1 MNSKLCYF
9 PEHLRTMHSNKINI
23 VTPKVKSFNHTI
35 APKRGDYNLQHIYFG
50 TVQSLIIII
59 LWWANQRCPSQEEEE
74 GKKIFGVPQLIN
86 IRHKYVVIPS
96 SKEITTISQSIV
108 SHLSKLAWKNWSI
121 FSNVEILSHRRKD
134 WKLLARL
141 PVQLLTSFQD
151 HQSSSPYCPSS
162 DKGFIKSSKVTI
174 HNTSIREVALVK
186 LFGKISNIL
195 LNEAKSV

>member
-1 MNSKLCYF
+1 
-9 PEHLRTMHSNKINI
+9 MHSNKITI
-23 VTPKVKSFNHTI
+23 VTPNVKSFNHAIT
-35 APKRGDYNLQHIYFG
+35 PKRGDYNLQHFYFG

-59 LWWANQRCPSQEEEE
+59 LWRANQRCSSQEEEE
-74 GKKIFGVPQLIN
+74 KKIFGVPQLIN
-86 IRHKYVVIPS
+86 MRHKYVVIPS

-121 FSNVEILSHRRKD
+121 LSIIEILSHTRRKD

-141 PVQLLTSFQD
+141 PVQLLTSYQD
-151 HQSSSPYCPSS
+151 YRSSSPYSPSS
-162 DKGFIKSSKVTI
+162 DKGLTKSSKVSI
-174 HNTSIREVALVK
+174 HNTSILEVALVK

>member
-1 MNSKLCYF
+1 MQS
-9 PEHLRTMHSNKINI
+9 
-23 VTPKVKSFNHTI
+23 TPK
-35 APKRGDYNLQHIYFG
+35 RWDYNLQHIYFG

-74 GKKIFGVPQLIN
+74 KKTFGVPQLIN
-86 IRHKYVVIPS
+86 MRHKYVVILS
-96 SKEITTISQSIV
+96 SKEITSISQSIV
-108 SHLSKLAWKNWSI
+108 SHLSKLTWKNWSI
-121 FSNVEILSHRRKD
+121 FSNVEILSHMRRD

-141 PVQLLTSFQD
+141 PIQLLTSYQD

-162 DKGFIKSSKVTI
+162 DKGLTKSSKVSI
-174 HNTSIREVALVK
+174 HNTSILEVALVK